1 MKLRTQSRQSGGK
14 LLKFKKDIASL
25 TLIPAGGGVFEV
37 MANDQLVYSKVATG
51 EFPDPD
57 QVVREI
63 RKLKDS

>member
-1 MKLRTQSRQSGGK
+1 M
-14 LLKFKKDIASL
+14 
-25 TLIPAGGGVFEV
+25 FEV

-57 QVVREI
+57 QVVRQI

>member
-1 MKLRTQSRQSGGK
+1 M
-14 LLKFKKDIASL
+14 
-25 TLIPAGGGVFEV
+25 FEV
-37 MANDQLVYSKVATG
+37 MANDQLVYSKVASG

>member
-1 MKLRTQSRQSGGK
+1 M
-14 LLKFKKDIASL
+14 
-25 TLIPAGGGVFEV
+25 FEV